1 VTATST
7 SGRSATCHR
16 RPQADRQH
24 PTGRSAP
31 YPPAVEREQPPV
43 TVVDPSAPSGP
54 APGPVRLPD
63 VAAGIWRR
71 WPAQVVAVGVTVALA
86 GGVLGA
92 LHVHQRERE
101 LDAAARQDV
110 ALAVSPVL
118 GDWPGDDA
126 LTVSLLN
133 LGRRPVRVLSIGLL
147 PGSPVA
153 DVGLVLATGGALSL
167 VVPDER
173 ACPEGLGLAAPTTF
187 VVRVETARGDVVSR
201 QVRLAPA
208 TDSELQLLEADRCG
222 FVSPEIAVSVA
233 AAGARHAG
241 GVLTVRVRLRNA
253 SRLSMSLFD
262 IAGGDGLAV
271 QPSAALP
278 LTLPAPSDSPARGV
292 GTPTL
297 TVLELRITVHDCRL
311 LRSAVR
317 GFGSTSVLFNVRNE
331 LGDGAAVLELLDR
344 PLRPYL
350 EQLGASCGS

>member
-1 VTATST
+1 M
-7 SGRSATCHR
+7 
-16 RPQADRQH
+16 
-24 PTGRSAP
+24 
-31 YPPAVEREQPPV
+31 EREQPPV

-71 WPAQVVAVGVTVALA
+71 WPAQVVAVAVTVALV

-92 LHVHQRERE
+92 LHVQQRERE

-118 GDWPGDDA
+118 GDWPGGDDA

-173 ACPEGLGLAAPTTF
+173 ACPEGLGLAGPTTF

-201 QVRLAPA
+201 QVGLAPA
-208 TDSELQLLEADRCG
+208 TDSELQLLDADRCG

-233 AAGARHAG
+233 PAGARYAA
-241 GVLTVRVRLRNA
+241 GVLTVRVRLGNA

-262 IAGGDGLAV
+262 IAGGDGLAI

-297 TVLELRITVHDCRL
+297 TELQLRITVQDCRL

-317 GFGSTSVLFNVRNE
+317 GFGSTSVLLSVRNE
-331 LGDGAAVLELLDR
+331 LGDGTAVLELLDR
-344 PLRPYL
+344 PLAPYL
-350 EQLGASCGS
+350 AQLAASCGS